1 MKTPQRRFVV
11 EFKSGRRQP
20 KVQAGSIWGN
30 TDLKTLAREVEN
42 EAAHLF
48 GRQEL
53 NADGG
58 IDPASDAHVPSFVD
72 EPAVITAPE
81 PANEVA
87 DQVAAAHLISNVADE
102 ARETAIGPLTVA
114 RTRGLP
120 KRASGKHP
128 PRPSPRTAS
137 EPTEQQLDLES
148 RLAPTML
155 LEELVSLDAENSRLR
170 KLLGEQLRAQ
180 NVTLK
185 KMLERF

>member
-1 MKTPQRRFVV
+1 M
-11 EFKSGRRQP
+11 
-20 KVQAGSIWGN
+20 
-30 TDLKTLAREVEN
+30 
-42 EAAHLF
+42 
-48 GRQEL
+48 
-53 NADGG
+53 
-58 IDPASDAHVPSFVD
+58 
-72 EPAVITAPE
+72 
-81 PANEVA
+81 A

-137 EPTEQQLDLES
+137 EPTEQQSDLES
-148 RLAPTML
+148 RLAPTMV

>member
-20 KVQAGSIWGN
+20 KVQAGSIWGT

-53 NADGG
+53 KGNGG
-58 IDPASDAHVPSFVD
+58 IGPASDADVPSLVD

-81 PANEVA
+81 PTNEVA
-87 DQVAAAHLISNVADE
+87 DHVTSAHLNANLADK
-102 ARETAIGPLTVA
+102 AQETASGPLTVA

-120 KRASGKHP
+120 KRAGGKP
-128 PRPSPRTAS
+128 PCPSPRTAS
-137 EPTEQQLDLES
+137 EPTEKKSDLES
-148 RLAPTML
+148 RSARTMP
-155 LEELVSLDAENSRLR
+155 LEELASLDAENSRLR
-170 KLLGEQLRAQ
+170 KLLTEQLRAQ
-180 NVTLK
+180 NVILK

>member
-20 KVQAGSIWGN
+20 KVQAGSIWGT

-53 NADGG
+53 KGNGG
-58 IDPASDAHVPSFVD
+58 IGPASDADVPSFVD

-81 PANEVA
+81 PANGVA
-87 DQVAAAHLISNVADE
+87 DQIAATHVDANVADK
-102 ARETAIGPLTVA
+102 AQVTASGPLTVA
-114 RTRGLP
+114 GTRGLS
-120 KRASGKHP
+120 KRAGGKP
-128 PRPSPRTAS
+128 SRPSPRTAS
-137 EPTEQQLDLES
+137 EPTEKQSDLES
-148 RLAPTML
+148 RSAPTMA
-155 LEELVSLDAENSRLR
+155 LEELASLDTENNRLR
-170 KLLGEQLRAQ
+170 KLLAEQLRAQ

>member
-20 KVQAGSIWGN
+20 KAQAGSIWGN

-53 NADGG
+53 DADGG
-58 IDPASDAHVPSFVD
+58 IDPACDADVPSFVD

-81 PANEVA
+81 PTNEAA
-87 DQVAAAHLISNVADE
+87 DHVAAAYLNANVADK

-128 PRPSPRTAS
+128 PRPSQRTAL
-137 EPTEQQLDLES
+137 EPTEKQSDLES
-148 RLAPTML
+148 RSAPTMP

-170 KLLGEQLRAQ
+170 KLLAEQLRAQ